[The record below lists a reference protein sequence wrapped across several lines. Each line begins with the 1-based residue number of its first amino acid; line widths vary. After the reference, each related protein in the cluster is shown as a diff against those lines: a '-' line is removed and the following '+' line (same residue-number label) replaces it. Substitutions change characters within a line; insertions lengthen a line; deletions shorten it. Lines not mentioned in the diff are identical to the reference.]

1 MTTVDPNLIRVLLV
15 EDNLGDARL
24 LRETLTKAEVA
35 PFALAHVDCLGDAL
49 KLLGEEA
56 YDAALLDLGLPDS
69 HGLETLLTARSAAPA
84 AAIVVLTGFEDEAL
98 ALKAVQEGAQ
108 DYMVKGHVDSATLL
122 RSLRYAVGRKEAEE
136 ALRRSEE
143 AATRLAKENAVLAEI
158 GRIIGS
164 SLDIEGVYEPFAEQ
178 VRMLI
183 PLDRIVVTLIDQG
196 RATASFVSGIEIPG
210 SGQGQT
216 HEIEGILAEALI
228 GSHSGIA
235 TATGP
240 DQADSDQF
248 PREILAGAAGLGTT
262 IAVPLISHDQTIGTL
277 TIRSMSPD
285 AYSEEHL
292 ALAER
297 IGTQIAGA
305 VVNSQLYAQR
315 KRVEEALRGAREDA
329 EAADRAKSAFLATM
343 SHEVRTPM
351 NGIMGMTEL
360 LLETDLSGEQ
370 GEYLEMVRSSAES
383 LLAVI
388 NDVLDFSKIEAG
400 GLEIDPVDF
409 GLRESVKAAVH
420 SLGAVGRE
428 KGLELSWEVQQDVPD
443 ALFGDVGRL
452 RQIISNLVGN
462 AIKFTP
468 AGRVAVE
475 VTKESLDNEEVQ
487 LHFAVTDTG
496 IGVSKDKHGQI
507 FDAFSQ
513 ADSSTTRK
521 YGGTGL
527 GLSISARLVETMGGG
542 IWVESPSDLSDG
554 AEEGPGSTF
563 HFTARLGLQRE
574 TMPAERPEAQPEA
587 QPTAAGA
594 SKPPTRL
601 LRILVAEDNA
611 VNRAAAVRLLETRGH
626 TVVTA
631 PDGREAVAAITG
643 EDYDVVLMDVHM
655 PVMDGFEATAAI
667 REMEKEKGGH
677 LPVLALTGSA
687 MKGDL
692 ERCLE
697 AGMDGYVSK
706 PFRAREL
713 YDAVEGLTIE
723 LGSVGPPSANGAL
736 PLGTDVFDRDGAMS
750 RVGGDGELLKELVGL
765 FNGQAPQLLSEI
777 RASVAS
783 GDSGALERA
792 SLKLKGSVSNLEAKA
807 AFDAAHRLEAM
818 GLERNLSGAE
828 RACDQLDYELTRLQQ
843 AMASMD
849 RQTP

>member
-1 MTTVDPNLIRVLLV
+1 MDPNLIRVLLV

-35 PFALAHVDCLGDAL
+35 PFALAYVDCLGDAL

-56 YDAALLDLGLPDS
+56 YDAVLLDLGLPDS
-69 HGLETLLTARSAAPA
+69 HGRETLLTARSAAPA
-84 AAIVVLTGFEDEAL
+84 VAIVVLTGFEDEAL

-183 PLDRIVVTLIDQG
+183 PLDRIVVTLIEQG
-196 RATASFVSGIEIPG
+196 RATASFVSGIDIPG
-210 SGQGQT
+210 SGPGQT
-216 HEIEGILAEALI
+216 HEIEGTLVETLI
-228 GSHSGIA
+228 GSRSGIT

-240 DQADSDQF
+240 DQALSDQF
-248 PREILAGAAGLGTT
+248 PREILAGAAGLGTM
-262 IAVPLISHDQTIGTL
+262 IAVPLISHDQTIGAL

-285 AYSEEHL
+285 AYFEEHL

-305 VVNSQLYAQR
+305 IVNSQLYAQR

-388 NDVLDFSKIEAG
+388 NDVLDFSKIKAG
-400 GLEIDPVDF
+400 RLEIDPVDF

-443 ALFGDVGRL
+443 ALFGDAGRL
-452 RQIISNLVGN
+452 RQIIFNLVGN

-475 VTKESLDNEEVQ
+475 VTKESLDNEEMQ

-496 IGVSKDKHGQI
+496 IGVSKDKHSQI

-513 ADSSTTRK
+513 ADASTTRR

-527 GLSISARLVETMGGG
+527 GLSISARLVEMMGGR

-563 HFTARLGLQRE
+563 HFTVRLGLQRE
-574 TMPAERPEAQPEA
+574 TIPAERPEA

-594 SKPPTRL
+594 SKPPIRL

-631 PDGREAVAAITG
+631 PDGREAVAAITE

-677 LPVLALTGSA
+677 LPVLALTASA
-687 MKGDL
+687 MKGDR

-713 YDAVEGLTIE
+713 YDPVEELTIE

-736 PLGTDVFDRDGAMS
+736 PLGTEVFDREGAMS

-765 FNGQAPQLLSEI
+765 FNGQTPQLLSEI

-783 GDSGALERA
+783 GDSGAQERA
-792 SLKLKGSVSNLEAKA
+792 SHKLKGSVSNLEAKA

-828 RACDQLDYELTRLQQ
+828 RACDQLDYELKRLQQ
-843 AMASMD
+843 ALASMD